1 MRQKLEKWWKRII
14 IAGLV
19 ISIVSVGFVVY
30 PKQKQIVL
38 TFGMFAGNQWNVPD
52 DDCYK
57 MIDQAI
63 KEFEE
68 EYPNVKIKYQSGILK
83 DDYSEWV
90 SENALKG
97 DLPDIFMVLPEDFS
111 TFSSVGVL
119 KNLDS
124 YIRDD
129 SSFDKTSYYKA
140 SYDAGAYKQH
150 QYALPYESV
159 PTLMLVNKTL
169 LQKEHIKMPDN
180 NWTWDDFYKICKK
193 VTKDTNGDGRLDQFG
208 VYDYQWDDATLSNGG
223 KIFNASGTKCNLSSK
238 AMENAVLFTKKIQKI
253 SSFTNLTSDDFDS
266 GNIAFSP
273 MTFSEFRTYKP
284 YPWKINKYFDFKWD
298 CIRLPSGPDG
308 ANKTRVDNL
317 LMGISNQTKNSEM
330 AWKFLK
336 KLCYEKKTQQ
346 NIFKYRQGISPLR
359 SVTRSKQAQQTLEKS
374 IGEDMSAK
382 MNLLDELMENAM
394 EIPKFRKYNEAYQQ
408 IDSEMTRILTDEE
421 QYDSNILKLKQEIDK
436 LLNQ

>member
-266 GNIAFSP
+266 GNIAFRP
-273 MTFSEFRTYKP
+273 MTFSEFRTYK
-284 YPWKINKYFDFKWD
+284 
-298 CIRLPSGPDG
+298 
-308 ANKTRVDNL
+308 
-317 LMGISNQTKNSEM
+317 
-330 AWKFLK
+330 
-336 KLCYEKKTQQ
+336 
-346 NIFKYRQGISPLR
+346 
-359 SVTRSKQAQQTLEKS
+359 
-374 IGEDMSAK
+374 IGRAHV
-382 MNLLDELMENAM
+382 
-394 EIPKFRKYNEAYQQ
+394 
-408 IDSEMTRILTDEE
+408 
-421 QYDSNILKLKQEIDK
+421 
-436 LLNQ
+436 

>member
-266 GNIAFSP
+266 GNIAFRP
-273 MTFSEFRTYKP
+273 
-284 YPWKINKYFDFKWD
+284 
-298 CIRLPSGPDG
+298 
-308 ANKTRVDNL
+308 RVDNL

-336 KLCYEKKTQQ
+336 KLCYETKTQQ
-346 NIFKYRQGISPLR
+346 NIFKYRQGISPLK
-359 SVTRSKQAQQTLEKS
+359 SVTRSRQAQQMLEKS

-421 QYDSNILKLKQEIDK
+421 QFDSNILKLKQEIDK